1 MEVAMT
7 EERAVSINLEDKES
21 KESKDLQL
29 LLDPSYSLLQRFR
42 DKCPGTYH
50 HSQTISGI
58 VEGIALSLNL
68 NVLKMKVIATYHDI
82 GKTFNPKYFTENHI
96 EDDEDP
102 HLKLLPSM
110 SYNIITRHVSDSVMI
125 LINDHKFPRDVIEV
139 ISQHH
144 GTSILQYFFDKS
156 GKGVE
161 DTFRYKT
168 TKPTGLEAA
177 ILMIVDRVEATS
189 RSLSSSSK
197 FDPACVIDKTINLL
211 LDDGQLDEVVM
222 KLGNLKAIKNAL
234 LKELEGA
241 FSKRVD
247 YDKAK
252 IEVISEIDLDG
263 GIDG

>member
-1 MEVAMT
+1 MT
-7 EERAVSINLEDKES
+7 EERIINGAITEDKES

-29 LLDPSYSLLQRFR
+29 LLDPSYPLLQRFR

-58 VEGIALSLNL
+58 VEGIALSLSL
-68 NVLKMKVIATYHDI
+68 NVLKMKVIATYHDV

-102 HLKLLPSM
+102 HAKLSPNM
-110 SYNIITRHVSDSVMI
+110 SYNIITRHVSDSVII
-125 LINDHKFPRDVIEV
+125 LINDHKFPRDVIEI

-168 TKPTGLEAA
+168 TRPTCVESAV
-177 ILMIVDRVEATS
+177 LMIADRVEATS
-189 RSLSSSSK
+189 RSLSPSTK

-211 LDDGQLDEVVM
+211 LDDSQLDNVM
-222 KLGNLKAIKNAL
+222 MRLGDLKKIKEAL
-234 LKELEGA
+234 LRELEGV
-241 FSKRVD
+241 FSKRID

-252 IEVISEIDLDG
+252 DEVISEVT
-263 GIDG
+263 IDGEVDG